1 MHAMK
6 ATPLGAGA
14 IRHDHLLER
23 VDVLRVEAHRTL
35 TPNRAEQGQFFTPQK
50 LARFMARMFAERP
63 STLHILDAGAGIG
76 SLSAALVVEASQ
88 WVPQPSAMTVT
99 AYEID
104 PTLGA
109 YLQRTLDACQ
119 ELCRQAKISFAY
131 DIVQDDFIRASVEI
145 IRGRPC
151 CTTHP
156 SFNAAILNPP
166 YRKIHTASTTHRLLQ
181 QVGVKTTNMY
191 AAFLWLAI
199 RLMEPNGEL
208 VALTPRSFC
217 NGPYFLPFRKALLET
232 MSIHQLHIFDERDR
246 VFAED
251 DVVQEH
257 VIVHA
262 TKSRRQGNVI
272 ISSSADPDDP
282 YITVHHV
289 EYHHLVY
296 PDDPNGCIHIVPNG
310 LSQRI
315 GQQAR
320 RLRTSLDDIGITVS
334 TGKVVDFR
342 ARDFLTE
349 RPDAATVPLLYP
361 RNVVQGYIA
370 WPNGHHNK
378 PSAIRLTKET
388 EHLLVPAGWYVLVK
402 RFSAKE
408 EKRRIVAAVCDPARV
423 NAPCI
428 GIENHVNYYH
438 QNGKGLPP
446 LLAKGLAAFL
456 NSTLVDEYVRQ
467 LSGHTQ
473 VNAADLRSLK
483 YPSLAQILALGE
495 AIGDPFPTQEEVDHI
510 VLRILGMDAMSMD
523 VNARKK
529 IEEARNMLR
538 ALQIPKAQLNQHAAL
553 TLLALLDMKPNT
565 DWSDASNPLRGIP
578 EMMDYVREHFGIAY
592 APNPCETVRR
602 GPVHQFVHMG
612 FVVAHPDDSTRP
624 VHCPTTRYQIHARL
638 LKVIRTYGT
647 SEWDTTVSAYLA
659 NERWR
664 SSQ

>member
-1 MHAMK
+1 MK
-6 ATPLGAGA
+6 ATSLGAGA
-14 IRHDHLLER
+14 LRHDHLLER
-23 VDVLRVEAHRTL
+23 VDVLRVEAQRTL
-35 TPNRAEQGQFFTPQK
+35 TTNRAEQGQFFTPQK

-76 SLSAALVVEASQ
+76 SLSAALVMEASQ
-88 WVPQPSAMTVT
+88 WVPKPSAMTVT
-99 AYEID
+99 AYESD
-104 PTLGA
+104 PTLGE
-109 YLQRTLDACQ
+109 YLQRTLDSCQ
-119 ELCRQAKISFAY
+119 ELCRQEQISFAY

-145 IRGRPC
+145 IRGSPVW
-151 CTTHP
+151 TTHP

-181 QVGVKTTNMY
+181 HVGIKTTNMY

-232 MSIHQLHIFDERDR
+232 MSIHQLHLFDKRDSA
-246 VFAED
+246 FAED
-251 DVVQEH
+251 DVLQEQ

-282 YITVHHV
+282 YITVCNV
-289 EYHHLVY
+289 AYHHLVY
-296 PDDPNGCIHIVPNG
+296 PDDPNVCIHIVPNG

-361 RNVVQGYIA
+361 HNVAQGYIV
-370 WPNGHHNK
+370 WPNGHHKK

-408 EKRRIVAAVCDPARV
+408 EQRRIVAAVCDPARV

-438 QNGKGLPP
+438 QHGKGLPP
-446 LLAKGLAAFL
+446 VLAKGLAAFL

-467 LSGHTQ
+467 VSGHTQ
-473 VNAADLRSLK
+473 VNATDLRSLT
-483 YPSLAQILALGE
+483 YPSLSQLLALGE
-495 AIGDPFPTQEEVDHI
+495 AIGDTFPNQEELDHI
-510 VLRILGMDAMSMD
+510 VLRILGMDAVRID
-523 VNARKK
+523 VHAKK
-529 IEEARNMLR
+529 KMEDALTILR
-538 ALQIPKAQLNQHAAL
+538 ALHMPKTQVNQRSAL
-553 TLLALLDMKPNT
+553 TLLALLDMTPHT
-565 DWSDASNPLRGIP
+565 EWSDASNPLRGIP
-578 EMMDYVREHFGIAY
+578 EIMDYFREHFGIAY
-592 APNPCETVRR
+592 APNPCATVRR
-602 GPVHQFVHMG
+602 CPVHPFVHMG

-624 VHCPTTRYQIHARL
+624 GHRPKTRYQIHDRL
-638 LKVIRTYGT
+638 LTVIRTYGT
-647 SEWDTTVSAYLA
+647 SAWDTTVKAYLTT
-659 NERWR
+659 ERWR
-664 SSQ
+664 SSR